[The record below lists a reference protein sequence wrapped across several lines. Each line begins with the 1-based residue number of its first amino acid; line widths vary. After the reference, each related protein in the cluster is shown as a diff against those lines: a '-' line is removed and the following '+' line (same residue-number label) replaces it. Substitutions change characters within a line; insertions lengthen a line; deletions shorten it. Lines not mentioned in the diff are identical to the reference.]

1 MTYRENKQTKHTNIL
16 KSCKCRDTKIQ
27 IKSGTLLRQT
37 NYSNYIQ
44 FAADRELYIKTQ
56 TRCMDKLEVGASG
69 LDHPSISSCR
79 IGACDV
85 MIK

>member
-1 MTYRENKQTKHTNIL
+1 MKY
-16 KSCKCRDTKIQ
+16 CKRRDTKVQ

-44 FAADRELYIKTQ
+44 FAADNELYIKTQ
-56 TRCMDKLEVGASG
+56 THYIDKIEVVVSG

-79 IGACDV
+79 IGACDK

>member
-1 MTYRENKQTKHTNIL
+1 MKC
-16 KSCKCRDTKIQ
+16 CKRRDTKVQ

-56 TRCMDKLEVGASG
+56 IHYIDKLEVVVNG
-69 LDHPSISSCR
+69 LDHPSISSYR
-79 IGACDV
+79 IGACDK